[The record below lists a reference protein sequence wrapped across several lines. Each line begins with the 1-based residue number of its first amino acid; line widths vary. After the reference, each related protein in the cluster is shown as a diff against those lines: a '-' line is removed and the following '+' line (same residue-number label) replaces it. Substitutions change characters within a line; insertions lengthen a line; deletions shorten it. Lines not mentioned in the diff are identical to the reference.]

1 MRASTGLAT
10 QPLRMIELLLNL
22 DLFAPDPK
30 GVASIAVGGGKILWI
45 GSERPD
51 LPAEWVSGT
60 TDFEGRRV
68 IPGLIDGHVHITG
81 GGGESG
87 PESRVPSLG
96 LSRYTRHGVTS
107 VVGLLGTDDLT
118 RTTGDLV
125 TRARALEAEGLSAW
139 CYTGGYHLPPT
150 TLTGSVRGDIV
161 FIDRI
166 IGAGELALS
175 DHRSSQPTLDELLR
189 IAGEA
194 HVAGLMTGKAGTLHL
209 HLGDGDRGLDLVRRA
224 LAESE
229 LPPRVFHPTHVNRRK
244 VLFDEALELAG
255 AGSTIDITAFPV
267 AEGEDAWAADE
278 ALERYFD
285 SELPPERV
293 TVSSDGGG
301 CLPVFDAD
309 GRVAAME
316 VGDPGA
322 LIACV
327 RSLLAG
333 GRTLEEVLPPFTANV
348 ADLLRLPGK
357 GRLVVGASADLVV
370 LDARGAVR
378 DVMANGVWHLRG
390 GEVARRGTFEI
401 PND

>member
-1 MRASTGLAT
+1 
-10 QPLRMIELLLNL
+10 MIELLLNL